1 MSKVNEVRRSTLR
14 YLTFVTA
21 MLAIKPDSVL
31 GATAQISATDRKYG
45 ARGDGN
51 ADDTAAL
58 QRAINDAVATR
69 SPLRIPKSENYYRIT
84 RSLEI
89 PEASQLSIVLEGVIR
104 LDLPVGAEAVNVI
117 TGKNVKAFSLT
128 GGGVIDGGY
137 NVGKLRNGN
146 GTKSTMAGLFISNS
160 RLDGEIAHIENI
172 LFKNTF
178 TAACSLVGFK
188 QVELI
193 NYSAKFCGVSHQNTP
208 YAGESIVITDAD
220 NVSIDG
226 FHASRCMDGAGFL
239 RCNNL
244 IARNM
249 NFIECGL
256 GPDVPASTNVEI
268 YGLNIVSPL
277 IYGFTSIAWG
287 AQGIQRGAKRVVI
300 KDLKIVGKP
309 ILIDGKTYLGKGIG
323 IDSTDY
329 ISIDGDIAGVSVG
342 LTVSRNFLRQRFRPS
357 RTGTVIFNGRIS
369 NCTQSAI
376 AVEAADTVKI
386 SGQLSGN
393 GRSNPARFAEI
404 TVSANDEQSK
414 INELDVSVDPDTVE
428 TFPESHLLMDAAAPK
443 NVRHVMLGRIQKTK
457 LERLIGKSVQ
467 PSGDWTYSH

>member
-1 MSKVNEVRRSTLR
+1 
-14 YLTFVTA
+14 
-21 MLAIKPDSVL
+21 
-31 GATAQISATDRKYG
+31 
-45 ARGDGN
+45 
-51 ADDTAAL
+51 
-58 QRAINDAVATR
+58 
-69 SPLRIPKSENYYRIT
+69 
-84 RSLEI
+84 
-89 PEASQLSIVLEGVIR
+89 VLEGVIR

-117 TGKNVKAFSLT
+117 RGKNVKAFSLS
-128 GGGVIDGGY
+128 GSGVIDGGY
-137 NVGKLRNGN
+137 TAGKLRNGS

-160 RLDGEIAHIENI
+160 RLDGEVAHIEDI

-188 QVELI
+188 KIELI
-193 NYSAKFCGVSHQNTP
+193 NYSAQFCGVSHQNTP

-239 RCNNL
+239 RCKNL
-244 IARNM
+244 IIRNM

-256 GPDVPASTNVEI
+256 GPDVPASINVEI
-268 YGLNIVSPL
+268 YGLNIISPL

-300 KDLKIVGKP
+300 KDLNIVGKP
-309 ILIDGKTYLGKGIG
+309 TVIDGKTYLGKGIG

-342 LTVSRNFLRQRFRPS
+342 LTVSRNFLHQKFHPS
-357 RTGTVIFNGRIS
+357 RTGTVIFNGSIS

-376 AVEAADTVKI
+376 AVEAADKIKI

-404 TVSANDEQSK
+404 MVSADDEQSK
-414 INELDVSVDPDTVE
+414 VNEIDVSVDSNTVE
-428 TFPESHLLMDAAAPK
+428 TFPESHLLMDAAVPK
-443 NVRHVMLGRIQKTK
+443 NVGHVVIDRIQKTK

-467 PSGDWTYSH
+467 PSGGWTYSY